1 MLAGC
6 SSADQAPVAG
16 KAAAAAGESLAGAM
30 QSSPAFRAPMSGFAS
45 LPDRGEL
52 LAYEKTRQVKHK
64 GAYTA
69 YPVAISEAHALRA
82 MQSGEMVVNA
92 PNGEPIRLK
101 YERHEESPDG
111 NWTWI
116 GSNADGASRSEEHTS
131 ELQSLMRIAYA
142 VFCLKEKKTQKT

>member
-1 MLAGC
+1 MPWMHIYSASGVVIGMLAGG

-16 KAAAAAGESLAGAM
+16 KAAAAAGESLAGTM

-52 LAYEKTRQVKHK
+52 LPYEKTRQVKHK

-69 YPVAISEAHALRA
+69 YPVANSEAHALRA

-92 PNGEPIRLK
+92 PNGEPNRLK
-101 YERHEESPDG
+101 RRKSP
-111 NWTWI
+111 
-116 GSNADGASRSEEHTS
+116 
-131 ELQSLMRIAYA
+131 SLN
-142 VFCLKEKKTQKT
+142 

>member
-1 MLAGC
+1 MPWMHIYSASGVVIGMLAGC

-30 QSSPAFRAPMSGFAS
+30 QSSPAFRAHMSGFAS

-69 YPVAISEAHALRA
+69 Y
-82 MQSGEMVVNA
+82 
-92 PNGEPIRLK
+92 
-101 YERHEESPDG
+101 
-111 NWTWI
+111 
-116 GSNADGASRSEEHTS
+116 RSEEHTS
-131 ELQSLMRIAYA
+131 EIQTLMRLLY
-142 VFCLKEKKTQKT
+142 VVL